1 MVLVLDMGVISLI
14 ILLVRLIWAVKEE
27 DKEEQEKEKAWKED
41 FVSSQEC
48 GGGVLNTEQQNERPE
63 AFQEAFQKGKDD
75 EGD

>member
-41 FVSSQEC
+41 FVSS
-48 GGGVLNTEQQNERPE
+48 
-63 AFQEAFQKGKDD
+63 
-75 EGD
+75 